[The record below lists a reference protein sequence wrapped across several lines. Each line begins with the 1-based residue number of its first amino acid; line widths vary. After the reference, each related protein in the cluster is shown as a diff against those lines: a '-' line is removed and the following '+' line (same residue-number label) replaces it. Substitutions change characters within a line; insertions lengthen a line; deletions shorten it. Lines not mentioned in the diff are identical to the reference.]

1 VLKIGSKPLVNTPT
15 ARSISAP
22 AATPLKAVETPKAVE
37 PPKPV
42 DGVAFV
48 QKSLADIRAAVARG
62 EKPRVVFDI
71 DDTLAD
77 TRARTLKLAKQW
89 DAQNGT
95 HYFDRLTLEQVAHNG
110 FDTAAAMQLPG
121 PAEKAFV
128 DWWNTAFWDPKNF
141 TLDEPIP
148 SMVELAKQAKQAG
161 AEIFY
166 LTGRIADRREGTV
179 AELTKF
185 GLPDADAA
193 HVACKPD
200 LDTRT
205 IPFKAGWVA
214 NSEKAGRPV
223 AFFVTES
230 RKDVS
235 GMQKLGDCKCLLLET
250 GFSGTDGVRADTP
263 IFPIDG

>member
-1 VLKIGSKPLVNTPT
+1 V
-15 ARSISAP
+15 SAP
-22 AATPLKAVETPKAVE
+22 IATAVKGLDAHKSAE

-48 QKSLADIRAAVARG
+48 QKALGDIRAAVARG

-95 HYFDRLTLEQVAHNG
+95 HYFDRLTLAQVAHSG
-110 FDTAAAMQLPG
+110 FDTAVAMQLPG
-121 PAEKAFV
+121 PAEVAFAQ
-128 DWWNTAFWDPKNF
+128 WWDTAFWDPKNF

-161 AEIFY
+161 AEIVY
-166 LTGRIADRREGTV
+166 LTGRIADRQEGTV

-200 LDTRT
+200 LGTRT
-205 IPFKAGWVA
+205 IPFKADWVA
-214 NSEKAGRPV
+214 SSDKAGRPV

-230 RKDVS
+230 RRDIA
-235 GMQKLGDCKCLLLET
+235 GIQKLGECKCLLLES
-250 GFSGTDGVRADTP
+250 GFSGTDGIRPDTP
-263 IFPIDG
+263 IFPKDP